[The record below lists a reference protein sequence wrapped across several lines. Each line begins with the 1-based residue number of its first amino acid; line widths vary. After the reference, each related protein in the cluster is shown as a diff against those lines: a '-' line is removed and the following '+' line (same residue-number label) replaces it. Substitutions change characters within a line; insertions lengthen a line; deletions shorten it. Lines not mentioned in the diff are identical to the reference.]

1 MSAIGMKLA
10 QAALEWGTKLLRA
23 ALSGDERKVGQIL
36 KNPPRLDEEWARYQ
50 IAKEE
55 KFK

>member
-1 MSAIGMKLA
+1 VSAIGMKLA